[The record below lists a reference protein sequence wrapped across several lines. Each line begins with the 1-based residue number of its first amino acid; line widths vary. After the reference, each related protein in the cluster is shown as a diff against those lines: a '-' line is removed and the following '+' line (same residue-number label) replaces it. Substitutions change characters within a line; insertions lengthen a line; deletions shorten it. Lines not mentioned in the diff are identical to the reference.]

1 MPRPLDGIRVLDL
14 SRVVAGPFAGRMLSD
29 LGADVVKVEPPE
41 GDVTRV
47 WGEKRNT
54 VSGFFNQQNAGKR
67 NVCID
72 LKTEEGRALCIEL
85 ASKAD
90 ILLENFRAGVME
102 RLGLGWSVMQAAN
115 PRLIMCSI
123 SGFGQT
129 GPESHRPAYAPVIQA
144 ESGYV
149 HRQATLDGRPP
160 TDPVLSIAD
169 YVAGLHSLVGVL
181 AALELRHTTGQGT
194 YLDLSMVDAM
204 ICTDDYMH
212 HAVDG
217 FPMDRLGGQFFQAGD
232 DRWLL
237 VAGEPKFVWKQL
249 SDKADKVDTTPK
261 DAPLADK
268 IANRQRVAVEYFR
281 SFATLEDLKRELE
294 RLKLP
299 WGDIRTPEEAIA
311 SPTAVA
317 HGAIAQVDDRAGGT
331 RGVVQSPYRYSNAES
346 GVRGG
351 TSHRGEHNAEVL
363 AEWLGR
369 SAADS
374 ADLEARRVL
383 RSAVPGA

>member
-1 MPRPLDGIRVLDL
+1 
-14 SRVVAGPFAGRMLSD
+14 
-29 LGADVVKVEPPE
+29 
-41 GDVTRV
+41 
-47 WGEKRNT
+47 
-54 VSGFFNQQNAGKR
+54 
-67 NVCID
+67 VCID
-72 LKTEEGRALCIEL
+72 LKSAEGRELCIAL
-85 ASKAD
+85 AAQAD
-90 ILLENFRAGVME
+90 ILIENFRAGVME

-169 YVAGLHSLVGVL
+169 YVAGLHSLVGML
-181 AALELRHTTGQGT
+181 AALEMRHTTGHGT

-217 FPMDRLGGQFFQAGD
+217 FPMERLGGQFFQAGD
-232 DRWLL
+232 GRWLL
-237 VAGEPKFVWKQL
+237 VAGEPKFVWKQI
-249 SDKADKVDTTPK
+249 SERAGQVDPTPK
-261 DAPLADK
+261 GATLDEK
-268 IANRQRVAVEYFR
+268 IANRQRIAVEYFR
-281 SFATLEDLKRELE
+281 TFATLEDLKAELE

-299 WGDIRTPEEAIA
+299 WGDIRSPEEAIA

-317 HGAIAQVDDRAGGT
+317 HGAIAQVDDRGGST

-351 TSHRGEHNAEVL
+351 APHKGEHNAEVL
-363 AEWLGR
+363 VEWLGR
-369 SAADS
+369 SATEAT
-374 ADLEARRVL
+374 DLEARKVL
-383 RSAVPGA
+383 RRSIPGE